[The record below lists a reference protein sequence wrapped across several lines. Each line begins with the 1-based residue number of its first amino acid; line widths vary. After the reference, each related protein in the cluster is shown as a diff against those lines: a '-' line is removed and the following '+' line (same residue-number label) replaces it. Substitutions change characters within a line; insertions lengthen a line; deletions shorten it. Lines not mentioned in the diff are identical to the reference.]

1 MVGAASLPGRRLV
14 GLGGVLLV
22 ATLFSL
28 SVQLATAGPAGA
40 AAGCSVSSGSTG
52 DVGGPFIPAR
62 LAVDAALDRNVD
74 DEPDENVEDESG
86 PQVQAIHYPD
96 EVGLWAA
103 TATASGTTLVMAA
116 SGAPRETLP
125 VAGPARQDRPESDSI
140 VRLYCGLFGRYPDPF
155 ELDYWASRYWNG
167 LPLVSIAEAFTT
179 SEEFLAAHGSPS
191 DAGLVALL
199 YDAVLGRAPGPEADS
214 FVDAVNDGGLS
225 RGALI
230 VSFTESSEYVSITNT
245 MRPVKPDLPYPNEG
259 SGKRIIYS
267 NGEQRVWLIEASGE
281 LTKTHLVSGRR
292 GVPAA
297 GEYEVYSKSRHASAP
312 YKGIKMEYMVR
323 YTFGINWP
331 LGFHSIPVRPDKTP
345 LQTIEQLGTHRSA
358 GCSRQHID
366 DAEFVFHWADLGT
379 KVVVTP

>member
-1 MVGAASLPGRRLV
+1 MVGAASSPGRRLA
-14 GLGGVLLV
+14 GLGVVLLA
-22 ATLFSL
+22 ATLGFQSI
-28 SVQLATAGPAGA
+28 QYA
-40 AAGCSVSSGSTG
+40 AAGRAEAAVGCLVSADYTE
-52 DVGGPFIPAR
+52 DVDGPLTPGR
-62 LAVDAALDRNVD
+62 LAVDAALNRD
-74 DEPDENVEDESG
+74 VEDETG
-86 PQVQAIHYPD
+86 PQVQTIHYPD
-96 EVGLWAA
+96 EAGLWAA
-103 TATASGTTLVMAA
+103 TAAASGATLVMAA
-116 SGAPRETLP
+116 SASAPRETLP
-125 VAGPARQDRPESDSI
+125 PTGPTRQDRSVSDSI
-140 VRLYCGLFGRYPDPF
+140 VRLYCGLFDRLPDPF

-179 SEEFLAAHGSPS
+179 SEEFLTAYGSPS

-199 YDAVLGRAPGPEADS
+199 YDSVLGRVPGAGADS
-214 FVDAVNDGGLS
+214 FVDAVNDAELS

-230 VSFTESSEYVSITNT
+230 VSFTESAEYVAMTNT
-245 MRPVKPDLPYPNEG
+245 VRPVKPDLPYPNEG
-259 SGKRIIYS
+259 MGKRIIYS
-267 NGEQRVWLIEASGE
+267 NGEQRVWLVEASGE

-312 YKGIKMEYMVR
+312 YKGITMEYMVR

-366 DAEFVFHWADLGT
+366 DAEFVFRWADLGT
-379 KVVVTP
+379 KVIVTP

>member
-1 MVGAASLPGRRLV
+1 MVGAASSPGRRLA
-14 GLGGVLLV
+14 GLGVVLLA
-22 ATLFSL
+22 ATLGFQSIQF
-28 SVQLATAGPAGA
+28 VVAGRAEA
-40 AAGCSVSSGSTG
+40 AAGCLVSADYTE
-52 DVGGPFIPAR
+52 DVDGPLTPGR
-62 LAVDAALDRNVD
+62 LAVDAALNRDA
-74 DEPDENVEDESG
+74 EDGTG

-96 EVGLWAA
+96 EAGLWAA
-103 TATASGTTLVMAA
+103 TAAASGATLVMAA
-116 SGAPRETLP
+116 SASAPREALP
-125 VAGPARQDRPESDSI
+125 LTGPTRQDRSVSDSI
-140 VRLYCGLFGRYPDPF
+140 VRLYCGLFDRLPDPF

-179 SEEFLAAHGSPS
+179 SEEFLTAYGSPS

-199 YDAVLGRAPGPEADS
+199 YDSVLGRVPGPGADS
-214 FVDAVNDGGLS
+214 FVDAVNDGELS

-230 VSFTESSEYVSITNT
+230 VSFTESAEHVAMTNT
-245 MRPVKPDLPYPNEG
+245 VRPVKPDLPYPNEG
-259 SGKRIIYS
+259 MGKRIIYS
-267 NGEQRVWLIEASGE
+267 NGEQRVWLVEASGE

-312 YKGIKMEYMVR
+312 YKGITMEYMVR

-379 KVVVTP
+379 KVIVTP

>member
-1 MVGAASLPGRRLV
+1 MVEAAASPGRRLA
-14 GLGGVLLV
+14 GLGAALLV
-22 ATLFSL
+22 ATLGFQ
-28 SVQLATAGPAGA
+28 SVQFAAAGPAEA
-40 AAGCSVSSGSTG
+40 NARCRVSAGHVE
-52 DVGGPFIPAR
+52 DVGGPLAPGS
-62 LAVDAALDRNVD
+62 LAVDAALDQA
-74 DEPDENVEDESG
+74 VEDQSR

-96 EVGLWAA
+96 EAGLWAA
-103 TATASGTTLVMAA
+103 TAAVSGTTLAMAVSA
-116 SGAPRETLP
+116 SAPRETLP
-125 VAGPARQDRPESDSI
+125 LTGPARRDLSVSDSI
-140 VRLYCGLFGRYPDPF
+140 VRLYCGLLDRLPDPF

-179 SEEFLAAHGSPS
+179 GEEFLASHGSPS

-199 YDAVLGRAPGPEADS
+199 YDSVLGREPGPGTDS
-214 FVDAVNDGGLS
+214 FVDAINDGELS

-230 VSFTESSEYVSITNT
+230 VSFTESAQYVSMTNT
-245 MRPVKPDLPYPNEG
+245 ASPVKPDLPYPNEG
-259 SGKRIIYS
+259 VGKRVIYS
-267 NGEQRVWLIEASGE
+267 NGEQRVWLVEASGE
-281 LTKTHLVSGRR
+281 LAKTHLVSGRR

-312 YKGIKMEYMVR
+312 YKGITMEYMVR

-366 DAEFVFHWADLGT
+366 DARFVFHWADLGT
-379 KVVVTP
+379 KVIVTP